1 MAGTVCCQVSNVDY
15 GLHHEIISYFAKSVS
30 PVFIRLQTR
39 TGRSISFVWN
49 AAHNS
54 KLRLKFSAMGFEIN
68 MKVL

>member
-39 TGRSISFVWN
+39 TGRSLL
-49 AAHNS
+49 AA
-54 KLRLKFSAMGFEIN
+54 GTVTEIP
-68 MKVL
+68 M